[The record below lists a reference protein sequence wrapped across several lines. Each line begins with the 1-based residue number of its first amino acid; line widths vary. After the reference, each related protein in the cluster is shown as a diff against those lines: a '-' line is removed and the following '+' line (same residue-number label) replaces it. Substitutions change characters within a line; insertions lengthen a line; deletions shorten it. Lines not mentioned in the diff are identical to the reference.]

1 VDETAVDDTAVAVA
15 APAAAGELLVVSD
28 GNPEIVEGRKHGQ
41 ENLRKLIYS

>member
-1 VDETAVDDTAVAVA
+1 VDDTAVAA
-15 APAAAGELLVVSD
+15 AAAAAGELLVVSD